1 MISHRSYTDQ
11 PESMDMEALTLTMK
25 STGIIIVGLSDE
37 FCEDQQCKG
46 ALMYLKVGI
55 LRDWLSEDSLYT
67 INCLIAVK
75 YAGIWTYG
83 PSKSLMVEAI
93 AEVCS
98 ACTADF

>member
-1 MISHRSYTDQ
+1 MISHSSYTDQ

-55 LRDWLSEDSLYT
+55 
-67 INCLIAVK
+67 
-75 YAGIWTYG
+75 
-83 PSKSLMVEAI
+83 
-93 AEVCS
+93 
-98 ACTADF
+98 